1 MADRGDAKFMQGFPP
16 PRNMRVRFADGSFL
30 RWPQLRWSLS
40 HMEQLVPTRPVW
52 RGPGA
57 AGPLPLE
64 DAGLARLE
72 LSLAGGSRASLSRVL
87 QRCCTDGFGVLHRGE
102 LVCEIYDA
110 RGAPHRRHLV
120 QSCAKSFAGLMAEML
135 IAEGC
140 LDDDLPVTDILPEL
154 GESAWAR
161 ATLRHVLDMQ
171 VAMDFA
177 EDYTDPHAQIWDYL
191 RAAGMVP
198 TPPGAALEGVAD
210 YLPRI
215 APAGPHGQIFAYRE
229 PNINVLTWLLMRRT
243 GEHLNK
249 LFSRLIWQHIGA
261 EHDAYYMVDPNG
273 FCTSAGCTLRD
284 FLRFGEA
291 LRTGLGGRIGPDVQ
305 GTVFAGGDRDS
316 FAAAGLP
323 TMPGWSYRSMFW
335 VRHVA
340 GRACP
345 VARGAYGQLL
355 YIDPENDLVI
365 ARLASARQPAGY
377 FHDDLILPLIDQ
389 ITAHLAG

>member
-1 MADRGDAKFMQGFPP
+1 
-16 PRNMRVRFADGSFL
+16 
-30 RWPQLRWSLS
+30 
-40 HMEQLVPTRPVW
+40 
-52 RGPGA
+52 
-57 AGPLPLE
+57 
-64 DAGLARLE
+64 
-72 LSLAGGSRASLSRVL
+72 
-87 QRCCTDGFGVLHRGE
+87 
-102 LVCEIYDA
+102 
-110 RGAPHRRHLV
+110 
-120 QSCAKSFAGLMAEML
+120 ML
-135 IAEGC
+135 IAEGR
-140 LDDDLPVTDILPEL
+140 LHDDLPVTDILPEL
-154 GESAWAR
+154 GESAWAG
-161 ATLRHVLDMQ
+161 ASLRHVLDMQ

-177 EDYTDPHAQIWDYL
+177 EDYADPASPVWDYL
-191 RAAGMVP
+191 RAAGMLLIAP
-198 TPPGAALEGVAD
+198 DALPVGVAD

-215 APAGPHGQIFAYRE
+215 APAGAHGQVFAYRE
-229 PNINVLTWLLMRRT
+229 PNINVLTWLLMRKT
-243 GEHLNK
+243 GKHLNR

-305 GTVFAGGDRDS
+305 GTIFAGGDRAS

-323 TMPGWSYRSMFW
+323 AMPGWSYRSMFW

-340 GRACP
+340 GRTCP

-355 YIDPENDLVI
+355 YIDPKNDLVI

-377 FHDDLILPLIDQ
+377 SHDDLILLLIDR